1 MIPSKTILQNACATL
16 LILSSVALAF
26 LEAHKVHDIASGILI
41 YIAQAFLLAAS
52 IFGLDVYVHHITK
65 ILNAHDTTRNQKQQS
80 SQHTERN

>member
-26 LEAHKVHDIASGILI
+26 MEANRVHDIASGILL

-52 IFGLDVYVHHITK
+52 IFGLDIYVHHITR
-65 ILNAHDTTRNQKQQS
+65 ILNTHDTTRNQKQQS
-80 SQHTERN
+80 TQHKERM

>member
-1 MIPSKTILQNACATL
+1 MIHQKTILQNVCATL

-26 LEAHKVHDIASGILI
+26 MEAHRVHDIASGILI

-52 IFGLDVYVHHITK
+52 IFGLDVYVHKISQ

-80 SQHTERN
+80 T